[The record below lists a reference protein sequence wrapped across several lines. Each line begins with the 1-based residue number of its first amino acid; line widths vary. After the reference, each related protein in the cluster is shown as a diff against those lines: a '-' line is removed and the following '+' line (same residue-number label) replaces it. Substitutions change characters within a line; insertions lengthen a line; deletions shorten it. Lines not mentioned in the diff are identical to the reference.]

1 MTFHCQFDCYR
12 SFLNSIGLARV
23 LQYGLTVSILLHLVL
38 CYVLTLRLKW
48 GVMGVSFST
57 MITIFFNMLF
67 VVIYAWRFTIHRVR
81 PLPSRPLLYL
91 AKNDV
96 KIYLSI
102 SLPSIIMLMAEWIG
116 VEMIVAIAAGLSV
129 EAVAAMSISYSF
141 HNVIY

>member
-1 MTFHCQFDCYR
+1 MTFHCQFDCYK

>member
-1 MTFHCQFDCYR
+1 
-12 SFLNSIGLARV
+12 
-23 LQYGLTVSILLHLVL
+23 
-38 CYVLTLRLKW
+38 
-48 GVMGVSFST
+48 

>member
-1 MTFHCQFDCYR
+1 
-12 SFLNSIGLARV
+12 
-23 LQYGLTVSILLHLVL
+23 
-38 CYVLTLRLKW
+38 
-48 GVMGVSFST
+48 MGVSFST
-57 MITIFFNMLF
+57 MVTVFFNMMF
-67 VVIYAWRFTIHRVR
+67 VVIYAWRFSDHRVR

-102 SLPSIIMLMAEWIG
+102 SLPSIIMLTAEWIG

-141 HNVIY
+141 HNVIYQIPYGF